1 MSNCVG
7 CCLSEKKNKAAKLE
21 AKASPGQLS
30 GEGAKMLSI
39 AAYLGMSAVDE
50 KTFKALVA
58 NKMRVRGSAKNVW
71 LTIYKMLREFCD

>member
-21 AKASPGQLS
+21 AKASPGQS
-30 GEGAKMLSI
+30 IADAKLLSI
-39 AAYLGMSAVDE
+39 PAYLGMSVYDE
-50 KTFKALVA
+50 RSMKALLA
-58 NKMRVRGSAKNVW
+58 NRMRVRGSAKNVW